1 MPFQIRPIAVQV
13 AVTCFFALSI
23 ISWSKGLT
31 PFVCCKR
38 ALLGAACAY
47 LATALAIRA
56 INAILID
63 AMAKSQLKQKEEQA
77 GDGRN

>member
-23 ISWSKGLT
+23 VSWINGLM

-38 ALLGAACAY
+38 ALIGAACAY
-47 LATALAIRA
+47 VATALAIRA
-56 INAILID
+56 VNAILID
-63 AMAKSQLKQKEEQA
+63 AMVKSQLKQEEEQN
-77 GDGRN
+77 R